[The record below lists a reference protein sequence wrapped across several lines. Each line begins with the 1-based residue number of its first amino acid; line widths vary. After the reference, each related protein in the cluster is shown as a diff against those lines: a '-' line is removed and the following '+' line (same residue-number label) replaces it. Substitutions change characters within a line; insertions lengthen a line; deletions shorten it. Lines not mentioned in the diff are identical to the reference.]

1 MKRMW
6 SFFNIFEES
15 VMVTGMAIMISFNFF
30 NVVCRYLLPQTPF
43 SYTEELVVLVFMWVS
58 MFGISYGYRKGAHT
72 ILDVFTDFLPS
83 KFQPVVILFAT
94 LCSALLMALIVYTGY
109 NTVLNQLRYAQVL
122 PGMRIPM
129 PVVSLS
135 IPIGAC
141 VAFISVWKTGIEELG
156 RHFKTVKEKQE
167 RAI

>member
-1 MKRMW
+1 MKRIW

-15 VMVTGMAIMISFNFF
+15 VMVIGMAVMIFFNFF

-72 ILDVFTDFLPS
+72 ILNVFTDFLPA
-83 KFQPVVILFAT
+83 KFQPAVILFAT
-94 LCSALLMALIVYTGY
+94 LCSALLMVLIAYTGY
-109 NTVLNQLRYAQVL
+109 NTTLNQLKYGQVL

-129 PVVSLS
+129 PVISLS
-135 IPIGAC
+135 IPVGAC
-141 VAFISVWKTGIEELG
+141 VAFVSVWKTGIEEL
-156 RHFKTVKEKQE
+156 RQHFKTVREEKGE
-167 RAI
+167 TV